1 MKVDGRQDASR
12 GDGFRMARGNTR
24 SKMRRKRE
32 KVKETGLK
40 RRMNRGTNLE
50 DGIISLAG

>member
-32 KVKETGLK
+32 KVKE
-40 RRMNRGTNLE
+40 NRGTNLE